1 MHVHVIYT
9 CNIYSTGKFTILKLH
24 LARSARPGLELT
36 TSGTQSPSTIP
47 TIYIEGDIATE
58 YKLSVDFKI
67 TLTQTRVFKN
77 KITIL

>member
-1 MHVHVIYT
+1 M
-9 CNIYSTGKFTILKLH
+9 YSTGKFTILKLH
-24 LARSARPGLELT
+24 LAPLGRGLSSRPPEPNLLAL
-36 TSGTQSPSTIP
+36 P
-47 TIYIEGDIATE
+47 TACIYIEGDIATE

>member
-24 LARSARPGLELT
+24 LAPLGRGLSSRAPEPNLL
-36 TSGTQSPSTIP
+36 SLP

>member
-1 MHVHVIYT
+1 M
-9 CNIYSTGKFTILKLH
+9 YSTGKFTILKLH
-24 LARSARPGLELT
+24 VAPLGQGLISRPPEPNLLAL
-36 TSGTQSPSTIP
+36 P

>member
-1 MHVHVIYT
+1 MHVHVIYVQHGE
-9 CNIYSTGKFTILKLH
+9 IHYIEAH
-24 LARSARPGLELT
+24 LAPLGRGLSSRAPEPNLLAL
-36 TSGTQSPSTIP
+36 P

>member
-1 MHVHVIYT
+1 M
-9 CNIYSTGKFTILKLH
+9 YSTGKFTILKLH
-24 LARSARPGLELT
+24 LAPLGRGLISRPPEPNLLAL
-36 TSGTQSPSTIP
+36 P

-67 TLTQTRVFKN
+67 TLTQTRVFKH